1 LEDIMHRIAPFLIA
15 IAIALPTAGVERPV
29 HTYSIVARDE
39 ATGQMGVA
47 VQSHWFSVGS
57 IVTWA
62 EAGVGAIATQS
73 FVDPAYGPRG
83 LELMKSGLSAEQA
96 LDALLLVDEGRD
108 VRQVAFVDTS
118 GRVAAHTGA
127 KCIEAA
133 GHHAGEG
140 FSVQANM
147 MLNDEVVPAM
157 AKAYESTE
165 GDLAE
170 RLMAALEAAQ
180 SVGGDIRGKQSAAML
195 IVKSEST
202 GRSWADRVLELRIE
216 DHPTPI
222 VEMRRLLRVHRAYE
236 HMNAGDLAVE
246 HEDLE
251 LAMAE
256 YGAAAVLLP
265 GNVEVQYWAAVTLA
279 TSGKLEQ
286 ALPIFRTVFAI
297 SPPVRLRVLQE
308 ARSSARD
315 LLEMHVGLRV
325 RNRAPC
331 SFEPLLELAGEVE
344 LETPV
349 VGGVAPGAHQQVH
362 RRVAEVGHRDQYLRF
377 RQHAFIRCND
387 RSDGVHGGLDVV
399 VVRDAHHHV
408 DAAGFVA
415 IEVLDRRPVDLPIGD
430 GDSDVVGALEGRRE
444 DANLF
449 DRARRSSD
457 IDEVSQ
463 IERSEEEQHHTG
475 GEVGK
480 RALQR
485 KTDGEAGG
493 TEDCDHRGR
502 RHPEPVERGDHHHR
516 EDRVIDQLGHEGD
529 ERGIHVAA
537 RETPGGDLAR
547 PPGHHA
553 TDD

>member
-1 LEDIMHRIAPFLIA
+1 MRRFALCLVIFSY
-15 IAIALPTAGVERPV
+15 ALPTAGVERPV

-118 GRVAAHTGA
+118 GRVAVHTGA

-133 GHHAGEG
+133 GHHVGDG
-140 FSVQANM
+140 YSVEANM
-147 MLNDEVVPAM
+147 MLNDKVVPAM

-222 VEMRRLLRVHRAYE
+222 AEMRRLLGVHRAYE

-246 HEDLE
+246 HDDLE

-256 YGAAAVLLP
+256 YGKAAELLP

-279 TSGKLEQ
+279 TSGELEQ
-286 ALPIFRTVFAI
+286 ALPVFRTIFAAD
-297 SPPVRLRVLQE
+297 P
-308 ARSSARD
+308 
-315 LLEMHVGLRV
+315 
-325 RNRAPC
+325 NW
-331 SFEPLLELAGEVE
+331 VE
-344 LETPV
+344 LTRRLHKPGIIPDTP
-349 VGGVAPGAHQQVH
+349 
-362 RRVAEVGHRDQYLRF
+362 
-377 RQHAFIRCND
+377 
-387 RSDGVHGGLDVV
+387 
-399 VVRDAHHHV
+399 
-408 DAAGFVA
+408 
-415 IEVLDRRPVDLPIGD
+415 
-430 GDSDVVGALEGRRE
+430 EGR
-444 DANLF
+444 
-449 DRARRSSD
+449 
-457 IDEVSQ
+457 
-463 IERSEEEQHHTG
+463 
-475 GEVGK
+475 
-480 RALQR
+480 AL
-485 KTDGEAGG
+485 
-493 TEDCDHRGR
+493 
-502 RHPEPVERGDHHHR
+502 VERIVSVS
-516 EDRVIDQLGHEGD
+516 E
-529 ERGIHVAA
+529 
-537 RETPGGDLAR
+537 
-547 PPGHHA
+547 
-553 TDD
+553 

>member
-1 LEDIMHRIAPFLIA
+1 MRR
-15 IAIALPTAGVERPV
+15 ALPIFIILAITIPAAGIERPV

-39 ATGQMGVA
+39 ATGQIGVA

-83 LELMKSGLSAEQA
+83 LDLMKSGLSAEQA
-96 LDALLLVDEGRD
+96 LDALLLVDEGRG

-133 GHHAGEG
+133 GHHVGEG

-246 HEDLE
+246 HDDLE

-256 YGAAAVLLP
+256 YGEAAELLP
-265 GNVEVQYWAAVTLA
+265 NNVEVQYWAAVTLA
-279 TSGKLEQ
+279 TSGKLEE
-286 ALPIFRTVFAI
+286 AMPIFRTVFAAD
-297 SPPVRLRVLQE
+297 P
-308 ARSSARD
+308 
-315 LLEMHVGLRV
+315 
-325 RNRAPC
+325 NW
-331 SFEPLLELAGEVE
+331 VE
-344 LETPV
+344 LTRRLLK
-349 VGGVAPGAHQQVH
+349 PGIIPDNP
-362 RRVAEVGHRDQYLRF
+362 EGH
-377 RQHAFIRCND
+377 
-387 RSDGVHGGLDVV
+387 
-399 VVRDAHHHV
+399 
-408 DAAGFVA
+408 
-415 IEVLDRRPVDLPIGD
+415 
-430 GDSDVVGALEGRRE
+430 AL
-444 DANLF
+444 
-449 DRARRSSD
+449 
-457 IDEVSQ
+457 
-463 IERSEEEQHHTG
+463 
-475 GEVGK
+475 
-480 RALQR
+480 
-485 KTDGEAGG
+485 
-493 TEDCDHRGR
+493 
-502 RHPEPVERGDHHHR
+502 VERI
-516 EDRVIDQLGHEGD
+516 VS
-529 ERGIHVAA
+529 VAK
-537 RETPGGDLAR
+537 
-547 PPGHHA
+547 
-553 TDD
+553 